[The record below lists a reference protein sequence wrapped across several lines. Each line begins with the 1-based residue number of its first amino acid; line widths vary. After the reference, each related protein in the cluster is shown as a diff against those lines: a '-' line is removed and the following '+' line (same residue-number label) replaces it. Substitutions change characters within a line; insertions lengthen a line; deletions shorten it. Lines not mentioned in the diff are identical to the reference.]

1 MLTIAIQ
8 AGGQSTRMG
17 RDKALVHLAGKPI
30 IEYVL
35 QRVEGLGDEILIT
48 TNNPADY
55 TYLGIRLEG
64 DADPGA
70 GSLPGL
76 QTALKASHYPYTLV
90 LACDMPFVSRPLLEF
105 MIERMPHA
113 DIIVPQRQG
122 YFEPMHAI
130 YSQRCL
136 PSIKMTLDRGDTRVI
151 SFYDQVQVRIINES
165 ELAQL
170 DPHGM
175 SFFNINSPQ
184 DLTWAED
191 YLRQHSDDKN
201 A

>member
-8 AGGQSTRMG
+8 SGGQSSRMG
-17 RDKALVHLAGKPI
+17 QDKALVHLGGKPI

-35 QRVEGLGDEILIT
+35 ERVEGLGDEILIT
-48 TNNPADY
+48 TNHPADY
-55 TYLGIRLEG
+55 AYLGIHVEG

-76 QTALKASHYPYTLV
+76 ETALKASHHSYTLV
-90 LACDMPFVSRPLLEF
+90 LACDMPFVSRPLLEY
-105 MIERMPHA
+105 MIELMPHA

-136 PSIKMTLDRGDTRVI
+136 KPIEIVLKRGETRVV
-151 SFYDQVQVRIINES
+151 SFYDQVQVRIVDET
-165 ELAQL
+165 ELAQF
-170 DPHGM
+170 DPQGM
-175 SFFNINSPQ
+175 SFFNINTPQ
-184 DLTWAED
+184 DLIWAEK